1 MRGLIYKDV
10 IIFFKG
16 IDKKMILLVA
26 GVNILLMLNT
36 GVYAGLFASVMLA
49 MSIGMQ
55 NIMCFAN
62 DERADWKTY
71 QMAMPVDTVSVVAS
85 RYISVILTLTV
96 SLAGSLLFNLLAS
109 AGSGIFD
116 GRVWGIS
123 AVVSI
128 LIPLLWTGI
137 CLPFTYWFG
146 FRSAQTMGMFAVIPM
161 FFFIKYF
168 EDGVGFSAMISSL
181 SSALFVAGVVTV
193 VVFCLSMGIS
203 AAGYAR
209 KG

>member
-10 IIFFKG
+10 VIFFKG
-16 IDKKMILLVA
+16 IDKKMILLVV

-49 MSIGMQ
+49 MSVGMQ

-62 DERADWKTY
+62 DEMADWKKY
-71 QMAMPVDTVSVVAS
+71 QMAMPVDTFSAVAS

-96 SLAGSLLFNLLAS
+96 SIFGSLLFNLLAS
-109 AGSGIFD
+109 MGSGVFD

-128 LIPLLWTGI
+128 LIPLFWTGI
-137 CLPFTYWFG
+137 CLPLTYWFG
-146 FRSAQTMGMFAVIPM
+146 FRPAQTMSMFVVIPM
-161 FFFIKYF
+161 FYFIKYF
-168 EDGVGFSAMISSL
+168 EDNAGFSAMMNSL
-181 SSALFVAGVVTV
+181 TSFLLTAGVATV
-193 VVFCLSMGIS
+193 VVFFLSMGIS
-203 AAGYAR
+203 AAGYVR
-209 KG
+209 KR